1 MDDSYELLSD
11 NGLSGISDLKRTF
24 IYNNEIDFSTI
35 EGYDNS
41 GNNTDISKFY
51 MGAGV
56 ITLAAIVILLIKTHK

>member
-11 NGLSGISDLKRTF
+11 NGLSGIGDIKKTF

-41 GNNTDISKFY
+41 GNTNVDAFY

-56 ITLAAIVILLIKTHK
+56 ITLAAIVLLLIKTHK

>member
-1 MDDSYELLSD
+1 MDDSFYT
-11 NGLSGISDLKRTF
+11 GLTGFGDLNRTF

-41 GNNTDISKFY
+41 GNTHVDNFY

>member
-1 MDDSYELLSD
+1 MDDSFYK
-11 NGLSGISDLKRTF
+11 GLTGFDDLNRTF

-41 GNNTDISKFY
+41 GNTDVDKFY

-56 ITLAAIVILLIKTHK
+56 ITLAAIVLLLIKTHK

>member
-11 NGLSGISDLKRTF
+11 NGLSGLGDLKRTF

-41 GNNTDISKFY
+41 GNTGVENFY
-51 MGAGV
+51 MGMGV
-56 ITLAAIVILLIKTHK
+56 VTLAAIVLLLIKTHK

>member
-1 MDDSYELLSD
+1 MDNSFDT
-11 NGLSGISDLKRTF
+11 GLSGFGDLNRNF

-41 GNNTDISKFY
+41 GNTDVDKFY

-56 ITLAAIVILLIKTHK
+56 ITLAAIVLLLIKTHK